1 MAGDNPYQNLPERAF
16 WRKSVAE
23 KGVYGLADLW
33 TSKWNITPN
42 SAFATYGSCF
52 AQHISRA
59 LLARDGNWVNEEPAP
74 GDASEALAKRYNY
87 NVFSSRTA
95 NIYTAKQLFTWL
107 NLAENED
114 KIQDIEIW
122 ENDGRFRDSLRP
134 MIEPNGFGSEDEARL
149 SLQSTVRAFRRTV
162 QKSDVFVFT
171 MGLTEGWENS
181 QTGQVYAMCPGT
193 NAGTYDPN
201 LHVFKNYTFQQN
213 DRALARALNALRR
226 INPKI
231 RVLLTVSPVPL
242 TATASGQHVL
252 LATQYS
258 KSVLRALAG
267 QVASQVPYVDY
278 FPSYELIVGA
288 PTRSAFFAPNLRS
301 VELPGVDVVMK
312 HFFNGL
318 GSETPKAKVENAPKK
333 SPTDAR
339 SKELQDAL
347 EKEDLVCEEMIL
359 EQQNNG

>member
-1 MAGDNPYQNLPERAF
+1 MSADNPYRSLPERAF
-16 WRKSVAE
+16 WRKAVAD
-23 KGVYGLADLW
+23 KGVYGLQDLW
-33 TSKWNITPN
+33 TKKWDISAN

-74 GDASEALAKRYNY
+74 GDASDALARKYNY
-87 NVFSSRTA
+87 NIFSSRTA
-95 NIYTAKQLFTWL
+95 NIYTARQLMTWL
-107 NLAENED
+107 TLAENED
-114 KIQDIEIW
+114 QIADIEIW

-134 MIEPNGFGSEDEARL
+134 MIEPNGFATEDECRL

-171 MGLTEGWENS
+171 MGLTEGWEHAE
-181 QTGQVYAMCPGT
+181 TGQVYAMCPGT
-193 NAGTYDPN
+193 NAGSFDPK

-213 DRALARALNALRR
+213 ERALTRSLNALRR
-226 INPKI
+226 LNK
-231 RVLLTVSPVPL
+231 RVKVLLTVSPVPL

-267 QVASQVPYVDY
+267 QMAAQVSYVDY

-301 VELPGVDVVMK
+301 VELPGVDVVMG
-312 HFFNGL
+312 HFFKGL
-318 GSETPKAKVENAPKK
+318 GGDETGSAAQAPQKPAAK
-333 SPTDAR
+333 DAR
-339 SKELQDAL
+339 SKAL
-347 EKEDLVCEEMIL
+347 EAELAKEDLVCEEMAL
-359 EQQNNG
+359 EAQSDG